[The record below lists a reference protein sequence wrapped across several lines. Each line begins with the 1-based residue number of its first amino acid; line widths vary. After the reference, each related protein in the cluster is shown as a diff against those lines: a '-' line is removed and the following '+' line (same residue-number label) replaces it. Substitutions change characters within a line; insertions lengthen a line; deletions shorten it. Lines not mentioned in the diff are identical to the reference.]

1 MLCHNVLYCTA
12 IYREYIEVESAWLLV
27 ALALIWYQ
35 ISCHDSMPSW
45 YDTNFI
51 FTPGTGGCH
60 YDKLRCR
67 LLSGTAWHPIQFILW
82 HIGGL
87 VQERRNSIANA
98 LELRL
103 YCTSQSIYKAGLIP
117 GLRLAN
123 ERRRYFVTTS
133 LIGWAQAWNRW
144 CAPEQTVKQTIGTP
158 VTRRYRERTVLHFLC
173 GMAWSIYPYSSGL
186 WVTLIMTS
194 L

>member
-117 GLRLAN
+117 GLYRDN
-123 ERRRYFVTTS
+123 RMISPVPITQPWTIWINRSSQTTHKKRYSAPPIYFEVTF
-133 LIGWAQAWNRW
+133 LQI
-144 CAPEQTVKQTIGTP
+144 I
-158 VTRRYRERTVLHFLC
+158 RERH
-173 GMAWSIYPYSSGL
+173 P
-186 WVTLIMTS
+186 
-194 L
+194 